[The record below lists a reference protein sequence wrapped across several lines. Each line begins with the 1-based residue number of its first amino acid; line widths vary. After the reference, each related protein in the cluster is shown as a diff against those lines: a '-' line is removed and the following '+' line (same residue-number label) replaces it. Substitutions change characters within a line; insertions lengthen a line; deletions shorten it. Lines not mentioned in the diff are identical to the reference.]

1 MQIGI
6 DKVKAFLPHRDP
18 FLFID
23 SVEEI
28 NCPEDV
34 KDSKDLIGSYVV
46 AKFKVRSDLKIL
58 EGHFPGNPILP
69 GVVQIEMMA
78 QACAF
83 SSIGLTGENSE
94 EFDVETLLL
103 GVEKSKF
110 RKQVVPEMVLD
121 IKTTMVK
128 CRSSIASYDCEVTC
142 NGEKVSEAT
151 ILARLVIKRKES

>member
-1 MQIGI
+1 MLIGI

-23 SVEEI
+23 SVHEI
-28 NCPEDV
+28 NCPENV
-34 KDSKDLIGSYVV
+34 KESKDLIGSFVV
-46 AKFKVRSDLKIL
+46 AKFEVRPDLKVL

-78 QACAF
+78 QTCAF
-83 SSIGLTGENSE
+83 SSIGLTGEKSE

-110 RKQVVPEMVLD
+110 RKQVFPGMVLE
-121 IKTTMVK
+121 IRTTMVK
-128 CRSSIASYDCEVTC
+128 CRSSIASYECSVTC